1 MNRLRLFGLM
11 RLSLNHAFR
20 EARAGEVRV
29 LFMAVVI
36 AVAVSCAIGYFG
48 ARLNDAMALRATEFL
63 GADLVLEGST
73 PATRKQVQAGRA
85 MGLEHATSIEFG
97 SVVATDDA
105 IQLSSVKAV
114 DDAYPLRGQLRSRTS
129 PESTEIVGGVPAPGE
144 AWVESRLLA
153 SLSIDIGA
161 TIDVGA
167 RTLRVSRILTDEPDR
182 GRNLYSL
189 NPHVVINVGDL
200 ESTRIVQ
207 PGSRVRYRDLWRGA
221 PEQLDAYRQSL
232 DGTLRADQRVE
243 GVREGNRQLGNAL
256 QRAERY
262 LNLASLA
269 AVLLAGVAAALSAN
283 RYAARRLDSGAL
295 LRCMGMS
302 RGQLAVFHGVQLLTI
317 GLLASL
323 AGAVLGW
330 AIQLGLFGLLKGLL
344 PPDLPSGG
352 IAPAL
357 AGMATGLTAL
367 TGFALPPLL
376 TLSKVP
382 PIRVLRRDTLPTPA
396 GTLAIYGTALL
407 ALGVIMW
414 RLSLDVRLTLGLLI
428 GGAIAAL
435 LTGALLL
442 VALRAIRGLLT
453 KSPLHWRLGFG
464 QLLREPGMAIG
475 QILAFGFIFFSMGL
489 IGLLRGELL
498 DDWEAQ
504 LPVDAPNHF
513 ALNIMPTERAAF
525 EEDIKAIS
533 SKAAPLYPMVA
544 GRLIKVKGEAV
555 EGLFQE
561 DSRGQRATRRDLN
574 LTWSETLPPDNR
586 ITQGEWWQQGN
597 KNGVSLEEGLAQ
609 GLGVTVGDTL
619 TFDIGG
625 AQYDVAVSS
634 LRSVDWNNFQPNF
647 FVIFRPGSLTD
658 VPVTYLTSF
667 YVPAHEEQSV
677 IELARR
683 YPTISILPVT
693 ALLAQLREILGQVT
707 LAIECV
713 LLFVLAAGMSVLF
726 AALQSTIDE
735 RIRQDGLLRAL
746 GAERQ
751 LLRRARRAEFIA
763 LGAASGA
770 LAALACELASYLLYR
785 HVLELAWAPH
795 PWLTVLPIAA
805 ASLITMAGLF
815 GTRRAVRAS
824 PLQVLRGD

>member
-1 MNRLRLFGLM
+1 MNRLRLLGLM
-11 RLSLNHAFR
+11 RLSLTHAFR

-29 LFMAVVI
+29 LFMAIVI

-48 ARLNDAMALRATEFL
+48 ARLNGAMALRATEFL
-63 GADLVLEGST
+63 GADLVLEGSA
-73 PATRKQVQAGRA
+73 PATAEQVEAGRA
-85 MGLEHATSIEFG
+85 RGLDHATAIEFG
-97 SVVATDDA
+97 SVIATDDA
-105 IQLSSVKAV
+105 IQLASVKAV
-114 DDAYPLRGQLRSRTS
+114 NEAYPLRGQLRSRAS
-129 PESTEIVGGVPAPGE
+129 SEGAELVGGVPGPGE
-144 AWVESRLLA
+144 AWAESRLLA
-153 SLSIDIGA
+153 ALSIDIGA
-161 TIDVGA
+161 TIDIGA

-189 NPHVVINVGDL
+189 NPHVVVNLDDL

-221 PEQLDAYRQSL
+221 PDQLDAYRLSV

-302 RGQLAVFHGVQLLTI
+302 RRQLALFHGVQLLTI
-317 GLLASL
+317 GLLASIT
-323 AGAVLGW
+323 GAALGW
-330 AIQLGLFGLLKGLL
+330 VIQLGLFGLLKGLL
-344 PPDLPSGG
+344 PPDLPFGG
-352 IAPAL
+352 IAPAI

-367 TGFALPPLL
+367 AGFALPPLL

-396 GTLAIYGTALL
+396 GILAVYGTAFL
-407 ALGVIMW
+407 ALGIIMW
-414 RLSLDVRLTLGLLI
+414 RLSLDVRLTLGLLA

-435 LTGALLL
+435 VTGALLL
-442 VALRAIRGLLT
+442 IVLRTIRELLT
-453 KSPLHWRLGFG
+453 KAPLHWRLGFG
-464 QLLREPGMAIG
+464 QLLRQPGMAIG

-498 DDWEAQ
+498 DDWQAQ

-513 ALNIMPTERAAF
+513 ALNIMPHERDAF
-525 EEDIKAIS
+525 EKEINAIS
-533 SKAAPLYPMVA
+533 SRAAPLYPMVA
-544 GRLIKVKGEAV
+544 GRLIKVKGEPV
-555 EGLFQE
+555 EGLFEE
-561 DSRGQRATRRDLN
+561 DSRGERATRRDLN
-574 LTWSETLPPDNR
+574 LTWSEALPQDNT
-586 ITQGEWWQQGN
+586 ITQGEWWQEDNGR
-597 KNGVSLEEGLAQ
+597 GVSLEEGLAQ
-609 GLGVTVGDTL
+609 GLGVVVGDVL

-625 AQYDVAVSS
+625 AQYEVEVSS

-667 YVPAHEEQSV
+667 YVPEQEERSI
-677 IELARR
+677 IELARH
-683 YPTISILPVT
+683 YPTVSILPVT
-693 ALLAQLREILGQVT
+693 ALLAQLRGILEQVS

-726 AALQSTIDE
+726 AALQSTIDD

-746 GAERQ
+746 GAERV
-751 LLRRARRAEFIA
+751 LLRRARRSEFVV

-795 PWLTVLPIAA
+795 PWLAVLPIVAA
-805 ASLITMAGLF
+805 ILITSAGLF

-824 PLQVLRGD
+824 PLQVLRGG